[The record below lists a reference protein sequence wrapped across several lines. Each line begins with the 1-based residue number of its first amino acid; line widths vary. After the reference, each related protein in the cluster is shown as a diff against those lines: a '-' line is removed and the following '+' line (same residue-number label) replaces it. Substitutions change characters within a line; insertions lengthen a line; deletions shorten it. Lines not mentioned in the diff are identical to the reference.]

1 MCSREPTVPPW
12 LWGVQILADHA
23 NMQLRKQK
31 MPWELENFEGMGL
44 LQLVIDFNKPLLE
57 ILIYLLQ
64 NLCFMCLR
72 RALIRNWSIPG
83 LCKSCS
89 CKINLHWIFFFSFL
103 FLLWFLGCSTNPLSG
118 VGCFSPKT
126 FLINLCY
133 SNGGVGGTD
142 RIKHCLF
149 SWQVATSL
157 CN

>member
-1 MCSREPTVPPW
+1 MCSREPAVPPW

-64 NLCFMCLR
+64 NLCFRCLR

-83 LCKSCS
+83 LWKSCS
-89 CKINLHWIFFFSFL
+89 CKINLHWFFFFFFFISPLVLGLLYQPPFRSWLL
-103 FLLWFLGCSTNPLSG
+103 FTQNFFNKLVLFKWWGGGHRQNQALPL
-118 VGCFSPKT
+118 
-126 FLINLCY
+126 
-133 SNGGVGGTD
+133 
-142 RIKHCLF
+142 
-149 SWQVATSL
+149 
-157 CN
+157 